1 MNRRD
6 FFKKNIIAGA
16 VLGMNTFPWE
26 SSAETVAPKISE
38 IDLDTPV
45 VIFPCPQFIE
55 FGSARVALSQEGE
68 PRVSINVLESTGDA
82 GQRAGQM
89 IAAELKRRTGHDVP
103 TSASGRVGDFQIRVS
118 SFESTASGMETE
130 AEGGYRLR
138 VTPQAAV
145 LEGKGAGLAYA
156 AASFI
161 QLLQGWKD
169 PQLRE
174 VAIRDWPEFQW
185 RGIYAE
191 VQCVAWMSLE
201 DWKAFIELAAGLKLN
216 AINVGLYNCWQR
228 PSFNDIE
235 TEFFLFP
242 SQRYPQFKTPLKANY
257 YSYKSRRQIE
267 LDELPA
273 IYREDFFGQI
283 VSYGKDR
290 GIEISPYFTSLS
302 HNTLIPRL
310 MPEISMK
317 DSMCRSIGYGFCTT
331 CPKTYDVLFALY
343 DEIIDRYARP
353 YGITTF
359 HVGMDET
366 RHVCQCPDCKV
377 AWNGVNDFYVD
388 HLIKIVRRLKERG
401 MTRVLVWH
409 DMLHRLGLINQDLE
423 GRFRAAGIDDVITLC
438 WWYYE
443 APQGGDSL
451 YARDSFGSAFFRPKS
466 NIEAWASPSAG
477 WDTLRP
483 LGASLP
489 TENIA
494 LYDLLLEGK
503 NCGATGT
510 LSYSIH
516 DPLFLQGYI
525 NFAQYSWNQKPSL
538 TQTQQR
544 FGRWLCEDDNNQV
557 NEALR
562 FYESAY
568 ATYSA
573 LIDVFYSVETTPP
586 ATFGRAAASVGIAA
600 SRESSF
606 RRAAEDLQNAKQ
618 IFQQFHGQ
626 IEDPR
631 KAELVTG
638 YLAAIQRLQSF
649 IGASFAVLKC
659 NTAYDHFRD
668 KLDETALKEFGQA
681 VGQLQ
686 ASIEE
691 HALALRELEETRYR
705 PSIIRIMVYETRA
718 HEDMEKFNTLFSE
731 LLQRARRGDT
741 RYLPEVEVATNDFVG
756 ANLGMILPKEA

>member
-1 MNRRD
+1 M
-6 FFKKNIIAGA
+6 
-16 VLGMNTFPWE
+16 
-26 SSAETVAPKISE
+26 
-38 IDLDTPV
+38 
-45 VIFPCPQFIE
+45 
-55 FGSARVALSQEGE
+55 
-68 PRVSINVLESTGDA
+68 
-82 GQRAGQM
+82 
-89 IAAELKRRTGHDVP
+89 
-103 TSASGRVGDFQIRVS
+103 
-118 SFESTASGMETE
+118 
-130 AEGGYRLR
+130 
-138 VTPQAAV
+138 PQAAV
-145 LEGKGAGLAYA
+145 LEGKGQGLVYA
-156 AASFI
+156 AASFN
-161 QLLQGWKD
+161 QLLQGWKN

-174 VAIRDWPEFQW
+174 VQIRDWPEFQW

-201 DWKAFIELAAGLKLN
+201 DWKDFIDLAVRLKLN

-228 PSFNDIE
+228 PPSNDIAE
-235 TEFFLFP
+235 EFFLFP

-267 LDELPA
+267 LNELPA
-273 IYREDFFGQI
+273 IYRDDFFGQI
-283 VSYGKDR
+283 VSYGKDN
-290 GIEISPYFTSLS
+290 GVEISPYFTSLS

-310 MPEISMK
+310 IPEISMK
-317 DSMCRSIGYGFCTT
+317 DSTCRPIGYGFCTT
-331 CPKTYDVLFALY
+331 CPKTYEVLFALY

-388 HLIKIVRRLKERG
+388 HLIKIVRRLKEKG

-409 DMLHRLGLINQDLE
+409 DMLHRLGLINKDLE
-423 GRFRAAGIDDVITLC
+423 ARLKSAGIEDVITLC

-451 YARDSFGSAFFRPKS
+451 YARDSFGSAFFQPKS

-489 TENIA
+489 TENGA

-503 NCGATGT
+503 HCGARGT

-538 TQTQQR
+538 AHAHQR
-544 FGRWLCEDDNNQV
+544 FGRWLYEHDDNQV
-557 NEALR
+557 SEALKL
-562 FYESAY
+562 YEGAY
-568 ATYSA
+568 TTYNA
-573 LIDVFYSVETTPP
+573 LIDVFYRVETRSP
-586 ATFGRAAASVGIAA
+586 ATFGRAAASVGVAA

-606 RRAAEDLQNAKQ
+606 RRAAQDLQNAAQ
-618 IFQQFHGQ
+618 ILQQIHGRN
-626 IEDPR
+626 EDPR
-631 KAELVTG
+631 KAQLVAD
-638 YLAAIQRLQSF
+638 YLAEVRRLQSF

-659 NTAYDHFRD
+659 NSTYDHFRD
-668 KLDETALKEFGQA
+668 KLDDTALGEFRQA
-681 VGQLQ
+681 VGQLHT
-686 ASIEE
+686 SIEE

-705 PSIIRIMVYETRA
+705 SSLVRVMVYETRA
-718 HEDMEKFNTLFSE
+718 HQDMEKFDRIFSE
-731 LLQRARRGDT
+731 LLQRARGGDT
-741 RYLPEVEVATNDFVG
+741 RYLPEVDVAANDFVG
-756 ANLGMILPKEA
+756 ANLGMILPKET